1 MDLKIKSQ
9 TEKYSI
15 TSPFFESSYEFNP
28 YKNGGVSELKY
39 YASFKPYQPYFK
51 VTPVFN
57 SNFLYGQFS
66 DFDARGCISS
76 TNYSV
81 TQISDNWANFI

>member
-1 MDLKIKSQ
+1 MKIKSQ
-9 TEKYSI
+9 TEKYRI
-15 TSPFFESSYEFNP
+15 TSPFFEASYEFNP

-39 YASFKPYQPYFK
+39 NASFKPYQPYFK

-57 SNFLYGQFS
+57 SNFLYGEFS
-66 DFDARGCISS
+66 DFDARGCIS
-76 TNYSV
+76 TANYSA